1 MNVIWEGAS
10 KVLGVKGL
18 EAFYGE
24 VQALHGISLDIKEGE
39 IVTLLGPNGAGK
51 STTLKS
57 IMGLIKPS
65 KGVINFFDDNI
76 TGKNSFDVVKKGIS
90 IVPEGRRIFP
100 KLTVWENL
108 QIGAYLRNKKK
119 TIAEDL
125 ERVLTIFPQLKMRE
139 RQPGGT
145 LSGGEQQMLAMGR
158 ALMSRPKL
166 LLLDEPSMGL
176 APVIC
181 EDIYNVIQ
189 EINKSGTSILL
200 VEQNAALASLV
211 SQRGYVLETGRIAF
225 EGTAAQL
232 KDNDEIASAYF
243 GET

>member
-1 MNVIWEGAS
+1 M
-10 KVLGVKGL
+10 LGVKGI

-24 VQALHGISLDIKEGE
+24 VQALHGISLNIREGE

-57 IMGLIKPS
+57 IMGLINPS
-65 KGVINFFDDNI
+65 KGEINFLGENI
-76 TGKNSFDVVKKGIS
+76 TGRNSFDVVKRGIS

-108 QIGAYLRNKKK
+108 QIGAYLRKKKK

-158 ALMSRPKL
+158 ALMSKPKL

-181 EDIYNVIQ
+181 EDIYGVIQ

>member
-1 MNVIWEGAS
+1 
-10 KVLGVKGL
+10 VLGVKGI

-24 VQALHGISLDIKEGE
+24 VQALHGISLNIREGE

-57 IMGLIKPS
+57 IMGLINPS
-65 KGVINFFDDNI
+65 KGEINFLGENI
-76 TGKNSFDVVKKGIS
+76 TGRNSFDVVKRGIS

-108 QIGAYLRNKKK
+108 QIGAYLRKKKK

-158 ALMSRPKL
+158 ALMSKPKL

-181 EDIYNVIQ
+181 EDIYGVIQ

-225 EGTAAQL
+225 EGTAEQL

>member
-1 MNVIWEGAS
+1 M
-10 KVLGVKGL
+10 LGVKGL

-24 VQALHGISLDIKEGE
+24 VQALHGITLNVAAGE

-57 IMGLIKPS
+57 IMGLINPS
-65 KGVINFFDDNI
+65 KGEISFMDENI
-76 TGKNSFDVVKKGIS
+76 TGKNSFDVVKRGIS

-108 QIGAYLRNKKK
+108 QIGAYLRSKKK

-125 ERVLTIFPQLKMRE
+125 ERVLAVFPQLKMRQK
-139 RQPGGT
+139 QPGGT
-145 LSGGEQQMLAMGR
+145 LSGGEQQMLAIGR
-158 ALMSRPKL
+158 ALMSKPKL

-181 EDIYNVIQ
+181 EDIYGVIQ
-189 EINKSGTSILL
+189 EINRSGTSILL
-200 VEQNAALASLV
+200 VEQNAAMASLV

-243 GET
+243 GDV